1 MKMDTR
7 VLPDLDAVSRAA
19 LGELL
24 RSMRDAFKE
33 RGVFAIALAGG
44 RTPAKMYDLWA
55 HAEGQGART
64 QWDKVH
70 LFWGDERYV
79 SQTDPL
85 SNYRM
90 AREVLIEHVPIPPA
104 NVHPMPGPENFAT
117 PEKAAEA
124 YEAELRKFF
133 GSAPP
138 VLDVQLLGLG
148 VEGHTASLFPGS
160 PALEEKKRWVAA
172 VEAPAKPP
180 QRLTLTPVVLNQA
193 RNTFFLVCG
202 ADKREIIAALRD
214 EPASGPSQYP
224 AGIIRP
230 EGRVLWFLD
239 NAAEG

>member
-24 RSMRDAFKE
+24 RSMRDAVKE

-79 SQTDPL
+79 PRTDPL

-90 AREVLIEHVPIPPA
+90 ARETLIEHVPIPPL
-104 NVHPMPGPENFAT
+104 NVHPMAGPEDFAT

-138 VLDVQLLGLG
+138 ILDVQLLGLG

-202 ADKREIIAALRD
+202 ADKHEIIVALRS
-214 EPASGPSQYP
+214 EPESKLSRYPASM
-224 AGIIRP
+224 IRP

-239 NAAEG
+239 KAAEG